1 MELTPSPARVREA
14 RFTSGLHS
22 QVSRRRRK
30 SGLPVSR
37 DDPSRPLRPYTP
49 WYTSSLPGAL
59 RAGDSPAR
67 ARKRGAHGRAAGPGA
82 ALGCDVL
89 VSLGFLDRRP
99 PRDWLTGRVE
109 GPPTSAFGFH
119 RIGCNVC
126 RMSVH

>member
-49 WYTSSLPGAL
+49 WYTSSQAGAL

-67 ARKRGAHGRAAGPGA
+67 ARKRGAHGRAAGPGTVPLA
-82 ALGCDVL
+82 APFRDLLPALLVQDQGARAPSESHLVL
-89 VSLGFLDRRP
+89 SPSARRN
-99 PRDWLTGRVE
+99 G
-109 GPPTSAFGFH
+109 G
-119 RIGCNVC
+119 
-126 RMSVH
+126 